1 MSEYEVVAVEVAS
14 EQIMDET
21 AGDSPPALSQPNQAG
36 GWDLIKVL
44 GICWSADVAAAIV
57 LMIASVAMG
66 YELGGEDGM
75 NISPWAFIILTAFST
90 LVLLWAC
97 WNFACARYDR
107 SLAEGL
113 MLVPVSARLGGICAA
128 VGVAIGILA
137 SVLHHIFP
145 PTGPSFLEGIF
156 AQPSVE
162 SPLVQTIFY
171 PAVVWAILAA
181 VVEEV
186 YYRGF
191 LYTVFRRMFGAIGA
205 MAIIM
210 LWFWVLHIPQYVNDL
225 VAVVSVGVASVLLTW
240 LRHRYDSIWPPI
252 MCHVAYNATVLTTYV
267 VQTEMQ
273 NAAV

>member
-1 MSEYEVVAVEVAS
+1 
-14 EQIMDET
+14 
-21 AGDSPPALSQPNQAG
+21 
-36 GWDLIKVL
+36 
-44 GICWSADVAAAIV
+44 
-57 LMIASVAMG
+57 
-66 YELGGEDGM
+66 
-75 NISPWAFIILTAFST
+75 
-90 LVLLWAC
+90 
-97 WNFACARYDR
+97 
-107 SLAEGL
+107 
-113 MLVPVSARLGGICAA
+113 
-128 VGVAIGILA
+128 
-137 SVLHHIFP
+137 
-145 PTGPSFLEGIF
+145 
-156 AQPSVE
+156 
-162 SPLVQTIFY
+162 
-171 PAVVWAILAA
+171 LAA